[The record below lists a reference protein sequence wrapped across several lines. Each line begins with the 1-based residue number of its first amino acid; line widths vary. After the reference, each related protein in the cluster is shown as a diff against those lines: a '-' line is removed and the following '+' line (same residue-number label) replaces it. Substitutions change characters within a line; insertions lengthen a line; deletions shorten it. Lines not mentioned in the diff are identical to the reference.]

1 MTLRQDAST
10 GLRTDFYAL
19 LNDTGVSSD
28 TLSVIFT
35 VTTSPDTPLAT
46 NWGHMAETFTSSEG
60 VTFKRPF
67 LKAELSGGTAKTAN
81 NEVWSLLTATEKAD
95 VSKAGCDEA
104 YQPLTTD
111 MQGLYVDYP
120 NGQLATVLGLPTAAG
135 NWWDYD
141 MMAVAGGSWSNQ
153 AFVPGNGQLIQASS
167 SYTAIVMCL
176 VEPHTEAVTIELTS
190 TAQDAAKSLSN
201 DGRPSAVAKKGELI
215 PLTVTVRDSAGN
227 PMPYADFT
235 LSRETTLDRAKA
247 TVNTSADDLTVTAL
261 VPVSRDSVLTASG
274 AKTLATTGSDGTAT
288 FEVGQY
294 STTGLATPLTVTLAR
309 DTTKVATLDVIYTVI
324 TSPDSPSAKFW
335 GHMPDTFTSSAGVT
349 FKRPP
354 AENRNQLRLID

>member
-1 MTLRQDAST
+1 M
-10 GLRTDFYAL
+10 
-19 LNDTGVSSD
+19 
-28 TLSVIFT
+28 IFT

-201 DGRPSAVAKKGELI
+201 DGRPSAVAKK
-215 PLTVTVRDSAGN
+215 
-227 PMPYADFT
+227 
-235 LSRETTLDRAKA
+235 
-247 TVNTSADDLTVTAL
+247 
-261 VPVSRDSVLTASG
+261 VS
-274 AKTLATTGSDGTAT
+274 
-288 FEVGQY
+288 
-294 STTGLATPLTVTLAR
+294 
-309 DTTKVATLDVIYTVI
+309 
-324 TSPDSPSAKFW
+324 
-335 GHMPDTFTSSAGVT
+335 
-349 FKRPP
+349 
-354 AENRNQLRLID
+354 